1 MMPKAMRFPGSLVFL
16 SLSLALLTFSPAP
29 AKAAEKLKLLGKY
42 GDWAAYTYGSGKDR
56 ICYAMTEPKQMLP
69 KGATRGDVYFMV
81 THRPAR
87 GTRNEISMRVG
98 YPFSPESHPYAT
110 IDKEKFQLFTG
121 VKEGGEH
128 RFWAWLD
135 NVNRSGA
142 MVDALKK
149 GYKMVIKGT
158 STRKTLTTDTYSLKG
173 SADALAKIDAACPK

>member
-1 MMPKAMRFPGSLVFL
+1 MRFPGSLVFL
-16 SLSLALLTFSPAP
+16 SLSLALLVFSPAP

-42 GDWAAYTYGSGKDR
+42 GDWAAYTYGSGNDR
-56 ICYAMTEPKQMLP
+56 ICYAMTEPKQTLP
-69 KGATRGDVYFMV
+69 KSANRGDIYFMV

-98 YPFSPESHPYAT
+98 YPFSASSQPFAT
-110 IDKEKFQLFTG
+110 IGDEKFQLFTG

-142 MVDALKK
+142 MIDALKK

-158 STRKTLTTDTYSLKG
+158 SSHNTLTTDTYSLKG
-173 SADALAKIDAACPK
+173 SSDALSKIDQACPK